1 MALSTQ
7 ALKDQIQ
14 RLDILNANLTFR
26 ISRLSKVLEVEGAQ
40 RIAGSGVNLTGY
52 RMMMVI
58 GIFEEIS
65 VSDLSKLTVID
76 RAQISRAASELI
88 ERGLL
93 EARADANSRRKKLL
107 ALTAAGQAQL
117 AELKAPFA
125 ERQAEIEA
133 LLDPADLAGLSNAIE
148 KISAY
153 LDQRLEHSRR

>member
-14 RLDILNANLTFR
+14 RLDILNTNLTFR